1 MNLPKGASPP
11 KRAVNEN
18 HNSMNVQVNNDGVYT
33 QKEINKN
40 KNNNT
45 RKKIES
51 QKELVIVVAY
61 DHNADT
67 FIN

>member
-1 MNLPKGASPP
+1 MDLPKGTSPP
-11 KRAVNEN
+11 QPAANEN

-40 KNNNT
+40 NNT
-45 RKKIES
+45 QKKIES

-61 DHNADT
+61 NHNADT